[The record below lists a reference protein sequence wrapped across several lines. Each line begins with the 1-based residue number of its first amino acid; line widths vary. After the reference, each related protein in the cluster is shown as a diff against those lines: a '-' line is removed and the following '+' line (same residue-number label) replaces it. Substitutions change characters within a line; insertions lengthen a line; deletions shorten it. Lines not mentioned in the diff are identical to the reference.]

1 MSDIITLFKLIF
13 FLKTILLT
21 PSPINISN
29 EWVSIKPSEPLEA
42 ITGGAAIHI
51 DITQFVKPFQ
61 FDEVSKKFPNGGIEG
76 KLIQQNGKEILLIS
90 KGSSHGNNTVRLIVS
105 GVTPVSTDT
114 KFVEVKLK
122 SKINIESS
130 SIYWKN
136 GIH

>member
-1 MSDIITLFKLIF
+1 MSDMITFFKLIF

-21 PSPINISN
+21 PSPIDISN

-42 ITGGAAIHI
+42 IIGGTAIHI

-61 FDEVSKKFPNGGIEG
+61 LDEVLKKFPNVSIEG
-76 KLIQQNGKEILLIS
+76 KLILQNGKEVLLIS
-90 KGSSHGNNTVRLIVS
+90 KGISHGNNTVRLIVS
-105 GVTPVSTDT
+105 GVSSVPTDT

-122 SKINIESS
+122 SKSNIKSS

>member
-90 KGSSHGNNTVRLIVS
+90 KGSSVARVRL
-105 GVTPVSTDT
+105 
-114 KFVEVKLK
+114 
-122 SKINIESS
+122 KINVD
-130 SIYWKN
+130 SI
-136 GIH
+136 I